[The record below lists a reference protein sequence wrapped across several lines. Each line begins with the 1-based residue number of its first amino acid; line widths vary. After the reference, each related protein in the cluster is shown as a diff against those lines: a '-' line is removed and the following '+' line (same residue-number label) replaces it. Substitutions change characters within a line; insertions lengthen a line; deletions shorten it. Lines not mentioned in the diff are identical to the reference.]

1 MREATGLWESL
12 PWPRPL
18 HAMAWSW
25 PLCPVYV
32 RSPLSGDDC
41 GDRPSQVQR
50 ADCRGQCFRC
60 VRRRCGR
67 PRDWPSGRLVWSV
80 DRGVLCLAT
89 WQEGISLWAG
99 EPALPLQKIA
109 ARANGYMAIA
119 VQFAVPTTLNNL
131 AGGIAVGISP
141 WLSGHVG
148 LLRLPCDDGDRLLR
162 LGQRL
167 HSVLRGSQLDVRLF
181 TCVSSLGP
189 SRMGR

>member
-1 MREATGLWESL
+1 MSGRRSRGTTAATGLLKFNALIAAANAFGAFVAAAGGRAIGQAADSFGLWIAASFVWL
-12 PWPRPL
+12 PK
-18 HAMAWSW
+18 A
-25 PLCPVYV
+25 
-32 RSPLSGDDC
+32 
-41 GDRPSQVQR
+41 
-50 ADCRGQCFRC
+50 
-60 VRRRCGR
+60 
-67 PRDWPSGRLVWSV
+67 
-80 DRGVLCLAT
+80 

-99 EPALPLQKIA
+99 EPASPLQKIA

-181 TCVSSLGP
+181 TCVSSSGP